1 MFGNVKAFEGCAL
14 FRESIA
20 KHASFRQWYERM
32 QFVVTKRYQH
42 DLVKDKKRGTS
53 SGLFFPLISLDPIEA
68 ERLLAE
74 QEAAAEAA
82 RQLKK
87 TPSVLKMD
95 LTQAEV
101 FRVLSI
107 TYLVHVVVF
116 TYAAWM
122 GR

>member
-20 KHASFRQWYERM
+20 KHAKFRQWYERM

-42 DLVKDKKRGTS
+42 ELIKPKRPAS
-53 SGLFFPLISLDPIEA
+53 SSTLFFPLISLDLDESQKLLGEIE
-68 ERLLAE
+68 
-74 QEAAAEAA
+74 EASKPPKPVPFIK
-82 RQLKK
+82 L
-87 TPSVLKMD
+87 D
-95 LTQAEV
+95 LTQAEI
-101 FRVLSI
+101 FRVLSV
-107 TYLVHVVVF
+107 TYLVHLVAF

>member
-1 MFGNVKAFEGCAL
+1 MFGSVKAFEGCAL

-20 KHASFRQWYERM
+20 KHPLFRQWYERM

-42 DLVKDKKRGTS
+42 ELDSSKAKKS
-53 SGLFFPLISLDPIEA
+53 PNDLFFPLISLDPNEA
-68 ERLLAE
+68 QRLLAE
-74 QEAAAEAA
+74 AAEEA
-82 RQLKK
+82 RKSATSLN
-87 TPSVLKMD
+87 SLKMD

-101 FRVLSI
+101 FRVLSV
-107 TYLVHVVVF
+107 TYLVHLVVF